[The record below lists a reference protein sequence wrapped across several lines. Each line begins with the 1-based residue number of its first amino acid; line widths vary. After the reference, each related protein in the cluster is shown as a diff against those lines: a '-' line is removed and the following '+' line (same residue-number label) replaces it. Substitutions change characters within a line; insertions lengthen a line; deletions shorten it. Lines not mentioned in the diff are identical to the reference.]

1 MNREEDTIDL
11 GRLLSIIVAN
21 KKVTGGIVAIC
32 TVLAV
37 IVAFILPKTYT
48 SSVMVQTGSSKS
60 AISSGAAALAAMHL
74 YGGRIGAELPLNCF
88 TAGVSLLLGVPG
100 VTLLTVLL
108 LL

>member
-1 MNREEDTIDL
+1 MWKTEWIVCGIWLLAALWMLRCYLNRKHPL
-11 GRLLSIIVAN
+11 R
-21 KKVTGGIVAIC
+21 
-32 TVLAV
+32 
-37 IVAFILPKTYT
+37 
-48 SSVMVQTGSSKS
+48 S
-60 AISSGAAALAAMHL
+60 ALFGMLSGAAALAAMHL